1 MAKLAGRAFV
11 ERTFT
16 TGDRVGDSCHLS
28 VNVVK
33 EQHQQQLADLSGR
46 QQDLYMCLGDSHA
59 AAGRLQSA
67 YGAYVKAYGVGSSPT
82 PDRLCNLV
90 ASLVE
95 IVKIDTGDTVKTGSN
110 QKDEEDM
117 FTCSLCQSLW
127 SEPVTLRCGHTF
139 CRTCLEKDRPKRCR
153 RCMADVNS
161 TVASLK
167 TNVLLSRTVEKWF
180 PGQLAAVRLKQE
192 GNSLFGQK
200 KLQRAIGAYTKAI
213 QHGESFRPSP
223 VLAYYIYN
231 INRPYL
237 HNHGHTVAVLSLNSS
252 ACQHK

>member
-11 ERTFT
+11 ERTFSSGS
-16 TGDRVGDSCHLS
+16 GDRDCCHLS

-33 EQHQQQLADLSGR
+33 EQHQQQLADLRGR

-59 AAGRLQSA
+59 AAGRLQPA
-67 YGAYVKAYGVGSSPT
+67 YGAYVKAYRVGARPT

-95 IVKIDTGDTVKTGSN
+95 IVKIDTGDASKTS
-110 QKDEEDM
+110 QKDEEDI

-139 CRTCLEKDRPKRCR
+139 CRTCLEKDHPNFKRCR

-192 GNSLFGQK
+192 GNLLFGQK
-200 KLQRAIGAYTKAI
+200 KLERAIGAYTKAI
-213 QHGESFRPSP
+213 EQGE
-223 VLAYYIYN
+223 
-231 INRPYL
+231 
-237 HNHGHTVAVLSLNSS
+237 
-252 ACQHK
+252 